1 MINVYMSLRSYVWCV
16 TGHEVLGRVS
26 LQHIYEIAKVKKQDP
41 GFANYPLESV
51 CKCII
56 GSARSMGI
64 EVIR

>member
-1 MINVYMSLRSYVWCV
+1 MSLKSYVWCV
-16 TGHEVLGRVS
+16 TGHEVVGRVS
-26 LQHIYEIAKVKKQDP
+26 LRHIYEIAKVKKQDP